1 MLVASRPLRGGTWRT
16 QTVRVAANGS
26 FTTQWRIGSN
36 TAFVAQWD
44 GDDQRTGV
52 GSKVAIVRR

>member
-26 FTTQWRIGSN
+26 FTTQWRIGSS
-36 TAFVAQWD
+36 TVFVAQWD
-44 GDDQRTGV
+44 GGDERTGA
-52 GSKVAIVRR
+52 GSTVVTVRR